1 MSLGLFGGYS
11 MDFHG
16 ADAMTLPEVPSCCP
30 GYDGGTGGGFVG
42 GLTIEFPLSES
53 LQLVTRLSYHGS
65 NVTMTTDEPITV
77 RDGNTTMT
85 GTITHEL
92 KAQTTIAA
100 IEPAV
105 EFRVG
110 KGLGILAGVRAGVLM
125 GATYDEQEILDPS
138 IPYDYQG
145 GSGVRN
151 ASSGD
156 ISNTSSFQFGLLLG
170 ARYRLPM
177 NADET
182 MMFIPEVQY
191 APLFTSMIADQTWTV
206 SSLRFMVSFVYA
218 LTERVKTDSPLSP
231 SR

>member
-1 MSLGLFGGYS
+1 MKRTLILLMLCGAVTASAQQTLTTDEPAKVAPPPPPATIEKTEFEQVYPVKRTMSLGLFAGYA
-11 MDFHG
+11 MDFHS

-30 GYDGGTGGGFVG
+30 GYDGGTGGGLVA
-42 GLTIEFPLSES
+42 GLTIEFPISSS
-53 LQLVTRLSYHGS
+53 LELVTRLSYHGS

-92 KAQTTIAA
+92 KTQTTIIA

-110 KGLGILAGVRAGVLM
+110 KGLGILGGIRAGTLLS
-125 GATYDEQEILDPS
+125 ATYDEQEILDPS

-156 ISNTSSFQFGLLLG
+156 I
-170 ARYRLPM
+170 
-177 NADET
+177 
-182 MMFIPEVQY
+182 
-191 APLFTSMIADQTWTV
+191 
-206 SSLRFMVSFVYA
+206 
-218 LTERVKTDSPLSP
+218 
-231 SR
+231 